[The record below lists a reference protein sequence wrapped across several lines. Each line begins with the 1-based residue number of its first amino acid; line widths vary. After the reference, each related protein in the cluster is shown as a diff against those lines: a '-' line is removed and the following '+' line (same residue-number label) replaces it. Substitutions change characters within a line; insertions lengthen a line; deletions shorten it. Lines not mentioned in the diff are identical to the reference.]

1 MKRAALVVS
10 LFLAAAA
17 AFAAGKPSLR
27 TVILVRHAEKASTD
41 ADTPLSAA
49 GQARAAELARVL
61 AGAKVKTIYVSEFVR
76 TQQTAAPLAAKLS
89 LTPVVVHTGPTQPAE
104 IAKKIR
110 AAVAGDTL
118 LVVGH
123 SNTIPKI
130 LAELG
135 VAAPPAIAEGDY
147 GDLFICTV
155 PDRGT
160 PTVVQLKFGE

>member
-10 LFLAAAA
+10 LLLVASAALAA
-17 AFAAGKPSLR
+17 GRPSLR
-27 TVILVRHAEKASTD
+27 TVILVRHAEKTSTD

-49 GQARAAELARVL
+49 GRARAAELARVL
-61 AGAKVKTIYVSEFVR
+61 AGANVKAIYVSEFAR

-89 LTPVVVHTGPTQPAE
+89 LTPVVVHTGNAQAKE

-110 AAVAGDTL
+110 AAPGGDTL

-155 PDRGT
+155 PDKGT
-160 PTVVQLKFGE
+160 PTVVQVKFGG